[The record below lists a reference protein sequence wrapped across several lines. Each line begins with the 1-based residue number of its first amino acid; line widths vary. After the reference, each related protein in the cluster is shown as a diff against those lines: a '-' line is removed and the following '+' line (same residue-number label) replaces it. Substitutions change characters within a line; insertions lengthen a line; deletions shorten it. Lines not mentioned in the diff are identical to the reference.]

1 MPKQSDSFLC
11 HNSTYH
17 GQVKPENLLFNSNLQ
32 EFTQKVSY
40 ICCLETGGKLSPED
54 SFKQIKSLWKELKQS
69 KKMLGIGQKLPTD
82 EDEQTANG

>member
-1 MPKQSDSFLC
+1 MPKQSDSFLYQ
-11 HNSTYH
+11 NSSYH

-32 EFTQKVSY
+32 EFTQKVSF

-69 KKMLGIGQKLPTD
+69 KKMLGIGQKPPTD
-82 EDEQTANG
+82 ENKQTGE